1 MICKATTDDVRVLAE
16 FASALWPERSAGEI
30 EEIFTR
36 QLTGDSD
43 SAFFICYHEGGP
55 IGFALCQLRHDYVE
69 GTTTSPVGYLEG
81 IYVRKEF
88 RRHNH
93 GKELPEAGQKAA
105 RLNGCNEFATDCENF
120 NARSVRSPHDSCSTD
135 ANPICC
141 FPKKLLAT
149 PETCLDCETPPKFA
163 GRFIVC

>member
-16 FASALWPERSAGEI
+16 FASALWPERSADEI
-30 EEIFTR
+30 KEIFAR

-81 IYVRKEF
+81 IYIRKEY

-93 GKELPEAGQKAA
+93 GSELLGECEKWA
-105 RLNGCNEFATDCENF
+105 RLKGCKEFASDCETD
-120 NARSVRSPHDSCSTD
+120 NAGSLRFHRESGFREAKTIV
-135 ANPICC
+135 C
-141 FPKKLLAT
+141 FAKKLL
-149 PETCLDCETPPKFA
+149 
-163 GRFIVC
+163 

>member
-16 FASALWPERSAGEI
+16 FASALWPERSADEI
-30 EEIFTR
+30 EEIFAR

-81 IYVRKEF
+81 IYIRNEH

-93 GKELPEAGQKAA
+93 GSELLEECEKWA
-105 RLNGCNEFATDCENF
+105 RLKGCKEFASDCETD
-120 NARSVRSPHDSCSTD
+120 NAGSLRFHRESGFREAKTIV
-135 ANPICC
+135 C
-141 FPKKLLAT
+141 FAKKLL
-149 PETCLDCETPPKFA
+149 
-163 GRFIVC
+163 